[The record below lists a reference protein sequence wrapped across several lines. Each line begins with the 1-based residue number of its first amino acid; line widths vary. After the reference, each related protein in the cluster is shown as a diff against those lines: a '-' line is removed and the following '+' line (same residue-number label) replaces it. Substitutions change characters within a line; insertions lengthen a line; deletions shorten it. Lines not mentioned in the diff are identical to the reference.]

1 MRKRKLKL
9 LFVGL
14 FSALFAVNPVKSL
27 SNKEIRD
34 YDSNGEKC
42 FNETSH
48 LVSVGIGLGRNYY
61 ISLSG
66 TSWKSPN
73 FSLTYEFPWPKRIG
87 PGYLGVGGY
96 LGYQTEH
103 DRSYYGS
110 SYYYQ
115 HDWNYYT
122 IAGRGTYHWDV
133 LNSEKAEVYGGS
145 LIGLRFQTYHY
156 VTNNMGSGAD
166 VYRYNEKDI
175 PYPVFSL
182 FAGARWYFTKNI
194 AVYGEVSH
202 RVSYIAGGLTYKF

>member
-1 MRKRKLKL
+1 MKRKKL
-9 LFVGL
+9 QMLFLGL
-14 FSALFAVNPVKSL
+14 FSAVFTVNTAKSIE
-27 SNKEIRD
+27 SKQTQSGSD
-34 YDSNGEKC
+34 GEKC

-48 LVSVGIGLGRNYY
+48 LISVGIGLGRDYY
-61 ISLSG
+61 ISING

-73 FSLTYEFPWPKRIG
+73 FNVTYEFPWSQRIG

-96 LGYQTEH
+96 LSYQNEH
-103 DRSYYGS
+103 DRNYYGS
-110 SYYYQ
+110 GYYYQ

-122 IAGRGTYHWDV
+122 IAGRGAYHWDV

-156 VTNNMGSGAD
+156 VTNDVGAGAD

-202 RVSYIAGGLTYKF
+202 RVSYIAGGLTWKF